1 MNLNNF
7 LYIFTFFNGV
17 RTKRVTE
24 GKHFFFRNYSGL
36 SWHLRERRYLLMTKR
51 GPVEY
56 VFNLKHYIACFAV
69 FLFGLCSSFTIFI
82 SFIVNVIKDD
92 LVSPAVATP
101 IVVADFIDTRALSK
115 NFENEN
121 RIKHQNF
128 KIIVFNK
135 ADYLKNYYGNYEKNL
150 NKDIYASSNNPL
162 GNIVGDIVLK
172 SYKDKEDK
180 IKDIIEPKLIFHTT
194 SLNPLILSSNLN
206 HDKFTNNNKLEDFAN
221 IVIENEKNNNFSNLM
236 SWFLPKESN
245 TNLIVKDVFTVK
257 DIEKITKLNEKKY
270 IDQNFSNSDQLI
282 NPAKMPLE
290 AEAYRIL
297 AGFDSEILQFQDLL
311 KSLSLDVGNR
321 INTRIKNVIENRNI
335 VSPDS
340 PLFFKMLT
348 DRTSLTKDLR
358 IALNYI
364 PLKAPMDYYYISSK
378 YGYRKDPI
386 TKKKRFHP
394 GIDLAGTWHED
405 VLAPADGTVFF
416 AGTNGGYGKM
426 VKIKHK
432 HGIVTTYGHLQKI
445 LVKNG
450 QKVTIGN
457 RIGKMGTTGRSTG
470 QHLHYEIWVNKKH
483 VDPFI
488 FIKEGKKLLTR
499 NILQASSN

>member
-1 MNLNNF
+1 
-7 LYIFTFFNGV
+7 
-17 RTKRVTE
+17 
-24 GKHFFFRNYSGL
+24 
-36 SWHLRERRYLLMTKR
+36 MTKR

-56 VFNLKHYIACFAV
+56 VFSLKHYLACFAV
-69 FLFGLCSSFTIFI
+69 FLFGLCSSLTILS
-82 SFIVNVIKDD
+82 SFIINVIKDD

-101 IVVADFIDTRALSK
+101 IVVADFIDTRALTK
-115 NFENEN
+115 NYENLD
-121 RIKHQNF
+121 RIKTQNF
-128 KIIVFNK
+128 RKIVFNK
-135 ADYLKNYYGNYEKNL
+135 TDYLKNVNYENYEKNL
-150 NKDIYASSNNPL
+150 DKNIIANFYNPLDEIVIKSRKHEDKFKDIKTSKPVIYTASLSP
-162 GNIVGDIVLK
+162 
-172 SYKDKEDK
+172 K
-180 IKDIIEPKLIFHTT
+180 ILND
-194 SLNPLILSSNLN
+194 SLNIDQFVKYNTLENFYSIEIEEE
-206 HDKFTNNNKLEDFAN
+206 NNNN
-221 IVIENEKNNNFSNLM
+221 ISNLM

-257 DIEKITKLNEKKY
+257 DFETKSKLNKNKDL
-270 IDQNFSNSDQLI
+270 DQDFGTNGLPV

-297 AGFDSEILQFQDLL
+297 AGFDSEIIQFKDLL
-311 KSLSLDVGNR
+311 NTLSLSVGDG
-321 INTRIKNVIENRNI
+321 INDKIQNVLENRNV
-335 VSPDS
+335 VSPES
-340 PLFFKMLT
+340 PLFFKLLT
-348 DRTSLTKDLR
+348 DRVSLTKDLR
-358 IALNYI
+358 LALNYI
-364 PLKAPMDYYYISSK
+364 PLKSPMDYYYISSK

-432 HGIVTTYGHLQKI
+432 YGIVTTYGHLQKI
-445 LVKNG
+445 LVRKG

>member
-1 MNLNNF
+1 MNFNNF
-7 LYIFTFFNGV
+7 LYIFSFFNGV

-24 GKHFFFRNYSGL
+24 GKHFFLRNYSGL

-56 VFNLKHYIACFAV
+56 VFSLKHYLACFAV
-69 FLFGLCSSFTIFI
+69 FLFGLCSSITILS
-82 SFIVNVIKDD
+82 SFIINVIKDD

-101 IVVADFIDTRALSK
+101 IVIADFIDTRALTK
-115 NFENEN
+115 NYENPDQ
-121 RIKHQNF
+121 IKNQNF
-128 KIIVFNK
+128 RKIVFNK
-135 ADYLKNYYGNYEKNL
+135 TDYLKNVDYEKNL
-150 NKDIYASSNNPL
+150 DKNIIANFYNPL
-162 GNIVGDIVLK
+162 DEIVLK
-172 SYKDKEDK
+172 SRKHQQDKF
-180 IKDIIEPKLIFHTT
+180 KDIQTSKPVIYTASLRPKILNE
-194 SLNPLILSSNLN
+194 SLNIDQFVNYNSLESFDSIEIEEE
-206 HDKFTNNNKLEDFAN
+206 NNNN
-221 IVIENEKNNNFSNLM
+221 ISNLM

-257 DIEKITKLNEKKY
+257 DFETKSKLNKNKDL
-270 IDQNFSNSDQLI
+270 DQDFGTNGQPI

-297 AGFDSEILQFQDLL
+297 AGFDREILQFKDLL
-311 KSLSLDVGNR
+311 NTLSLSVGDE
-321 INTRIKNVIENRNI
+321 INAKIQKVLKNRNA
-335 VSPDS
+335 VSPES
-340 PLFFKMLT
+340 PLFFKLLT
-348 DRTSLTKDLR
+348 DRVSLTKDLR
-358 IALNYI
+358 LALNYI
-364 PLKAPMDYYYISSK
+364 PLKSPMDYYYISSK

-432 HGIVTTYGHLQKI
+432 YGIVTTYGHLQKI
-445 LVKNG
+445 LVRKG

>member
-1 MNLNNF
+1 MNFNNF
-7 LYIFTFFNGV
+7 LYIFSFFNGV

-24 GKHFFFRNYSGL
+24 GKHFFLRNYSGL

-56 VFNLKHYIACFAV
+56 VFSLKHYLACFAV
-69 FLFGLCSSFTIFI
+69 FLFGLCSSLTILS
-82 SFIVNVIKDD
+82 SFIINVIKDD

-101 IVVADFIDTRALSK
+101 IVIADFIDTRALTK
-115 NFENEN
+115 NYENPDQ
-121 RIKHQNF
+121 IKNQNF
-128 KIIVFNK
+128 RKIVFNK
-135 ADYLKNYYGNYEKNL
+135 TDYLKNVNYENYEKNL
-150 NKDIYASSNNPL
+150 DKNIIANFYNPLDEIVIKSRKHEEDKFKDIQTSKPVFYTASLSP
-162 GNIVGDIVLK
+162 
-172 SYKDKEDK
+172 K
-180 IKDIIEPKLIFHTT
+180 ILND
-194 SLNPLILSSNLN
+194 SLNIDQFVNYNTLENFDSIEIEEE
-206 HDKFTNNNKLEDFAN
+206 NNNN
-221 IVIENEKNNNFSNLM
+221 ISNLM

-257 DIEKITKLNEKKY
+257 DFESKSKLNKNKDL
-270 IDQNFSNSDQLI
+270 DQDFVTNGI
-282 NPAKMPLE
+282 PKNPAKMPLE

-297 AGFDSEILQFQDLL
+297 AGFDSEIIQFKDLL
-311 KSLSLDVGNR
+311 TTLSLSVGDG
-321 INTRIKNVIENRNI
+321 INAKIQNVLENRNV
-335 VSPDS
+335 VSPES
-340 PLFFKMLT
+340 PLFFKLLT
-348 DRTSLTKDLR
+348 DRVSLTKDLR
-358 IALNYI
+358 LALNYI
-364 PLKAPMDYYYISSK
+364 PLKSPMDYYYISSK

-432 HGIVTTYGHLQKI
+432 YGIVTTYGHLQKI
-445 LVKNG
+445 LVRKG

>member
-1 MNLNNF
+1 MNFNNL
-7 LYIFTFFNGV
+7 LYIFSFFNGV

-24 GKHFFFRNYSGL
+24 GKHFFLRNYTGL

-56 VFNLKHYIACFAV
+56 VFSLKHYLACFAV
-69 FLFGLCSSFTIFI
+69 FLFGLCSSLTILT
-82 SFIVNVIKDD
+82 SFIINVIKDD

-115 NFENEN
+115 NYGNPDPVKN
-121 RIKHQNF
+121 PNF
-128 KIIVFNK
+128 RKIVFNK
-135 ADYLKNYYGNYEKNL
+135 TDYLKSVDYENYQKNL
-150 NKDIYASSNNPL
+150 NKNITSNYYNPL
-162 GNIVGDIVLK
+162 DEIVLK
-172 SYKDKEDK
+172 SHKHEEDK
-180 IKDIIEPKLIFHTT
+180 FKVIQTSKPVIYSASLSPKILND
-194 SLNPLILSSNLN
+194 SLNN
-206 HDKFTNNNKLEDFAN
+206 DKFVNYNTLESFDSTAIEKENNNN
-221 IVIENEKNNNFSNLM
+221 ISNLM

-257 DIEKITKLNEKKY
+257 DFETKSKLNKNRDL
-270 IDQNFSNSDQLI
+270 DQDFGTNGQPIS
-282 NPAKMPLE
+282 PAKMPLE

-297 AGFDSEILQFQDLL
+297 AGFDSEIIQFKDLL
-311 KSLSLDVGNR
+311 KTLSLNVGDG
-321 INTRIKNVIENRNI
+321 INVKIQNVLENRNV
-335 VSPDS
+335 VSPES
-340 PLFFKMLT
+340 PLFFKLLT
-348 DRTSLTKDLR
+348 DRVSLTKDLR
-358 IALNYI
+358 LALNYI
-364 PLKAPMDYYYISSK
+364 PLKSPMDYYYISSK

-432 HGIVTTYGHLQKI
+432 FGIVTTYGHLQKI
-445 LVKNG
+445 LVRKG

-470 QHLHYEIWVNKKH
+470 QHLHYEIWVNQKH

>member
-1 MNLNNF
+1 MNFNNF
-7 LYIFTFFNGV
+7 LYIFSFFNGV

-24 GKHFFFRNYSGL
+24 GKHFFLRNYSGL

-56 VFNLKHYIACFAV
+56 VFSLKHYLACFAV
-69 FLFGLCSSFTIFI
+69 FLFGLCSSLTILS
-82 SFIVNVIKDD
+82 SFIINVIKDD

-101 IVVADFIDTRALSK
+101 IVIADFIDTRALTK
-115 NFENEN
+115 NYENPDQ
-121 RIKHQNF
+121 IKNQNF
-128 KIIVFNK
+128 RKIVFNK
-135 ADYLKNYYGNYEKNL
+135 TDYLKNVDYENYEKNL
-150 NKDIYASSNNPL
+150 DKNIIANFYNPLDEIVIKSRKHEEDKFKDIQTSKPVIYTASLSP
-162 GNIVGDIVLK
+162 
-172 SYKDKEDK
+172 K
-180 IKDIIEPKLIFHTT
+180 ILND
-194 SLNPLILSSNLN
+194 SLNIDQFVNYNTLESFDSIEIEEE
-206 HDKFTNNNKLEDFAN
+206 NNNN
-221 IVIENEKNNNFSNLM
+221 ISNLM

-257 DIEKITKLNEKKY
+257 DFETKPKLNKNKDL
-270 IDQNFSNSDQLI
+270 DQDFGTNGLPI

-297 AGFDSEILQFQDLL
+297 AGFDSEIIQFKDLL
-311 KSLSLDVGNR
+311 TTLSLSVGDG
-321 INTRIKNVIENRNI
+321 INAKIQNVLENRNV
-335 VSPDS
+335 VSPES
-340 PLFFKMLT
+340 PLFFKLLT
-348 DRTSLTKDLR
+348 DRVSLTKDLR
-358 IALNYI
+358 LALNYI
-364 PLKAPMDYYYISSK
+364 PLKSPMDYYYISSK

-432 HGIVTTYGHLQKI
+432 YGIVTTYGHLQKI
-445 LVKNG
+445 LVSKG

>member
-1 MNLNNF
+1 MNFNNF
-7 LYIFTFFNGV
+7 LYIFSFFNGV

-24 GKHFFFRNYSGL
+24 GKHFFLRNYSGL

-56 VFNLKHYIACFAV
+56 VFSLKHYLACFAV
-69 FLFGLCSSFTIFI
+69 FLFGLCSSLTILS
-82 SFIVNVIKDD
+82 SFIINVIKGD

-101 IVVADFIDTRALSK
+101 IVIADFIDTRALTK
-115 NFENEN
+115 NYENPDQ
-121 RIKHQNF
+121 IKNQNF
-128 KIIVFNK
+128 RKIVFNK
-135 ADYLKNYYGNYEKNL
+135 TDYLKNVDYEKNL
-150 NKDIYASSNNPL
+150 DKNIIANFYNPLDEIVVKSHKNEEDKFKDIQTSKPVIYTVSLSP
-162 GNIVGDIVLK
+162 
-172 SYKDKEDK
+172 K
-180 IKDIIEPKLIFHTT
+180 ILND
-194 SLNPLILSSNLN
+194 SLNIDQFVNYNTLESFDSIEIEEE
-206 HDKFTNNNKLEDFAN
+206 NNNN
-221 IVIENEKNNNFSNLM
+221 ISNLM

-257 DIEKITKLNEKKY
+257 DFETKSKLNKNKDL
-270 IDQNFSNSDQLI
+270 DQDFGTNGLPI

-297 AGFDSEILQFQDLL
+297 AGFDSEIIQFKDLL
-311 KSLSLDVGNR
+311 TTLSLSVGDG
-321 INTRIKNVIENRNI
+321 INAKIQNVLENRNV
-335 VSPDS
+335 VSPES
-340 PLFFKMLT
+340 PLFFKLLT
-348 DRTSLTKDLR
+348 DRVSLTKDLR
-358 IALNYI
+358 LALNYI
-364 PLKAPMDYYYISSK
+364 PLKSPMDYYYISSK

-432 HGIVTTYGHLQKI
+432 YGIVTTYGHLQKI
-445 LVKNG
+445 LVRKG

>member
-1 MNLNNF
+1 MNFNNF
-7 LYIFTFFNGV
+7 LYIFSFFNGV

-24 GKHFFFRNYSGL
+24 GKHFFLRNYSGL

-56 VFNLKHYIACFAV
+56 VFSLKHYLACFAV
-69 FLFGLCSSFTIFI
+69 FLFGLCSSLTILS
-82 SFIVNVIKDD
+82 SFIINVIKDD

-101 IVVADFIDTRALSK
+101 IVIADFIDTRALTK
-115 NFENEN
+115 NYENPDQ
-121 RIKHQNF
+121 IKNQNF
-128 KIIVFNK
+128 RKIVFNK
-135 ADYLKNYYGNYEKNL
+135 TDYLKNVDYQNYEKNL
-150 NKDIYASSNNPL
+150 DKNIKSNFYNPL
-162 GNIVGDIVLK
+162 DEIVIK
-172 SYKDKEDK
+172 SHKHKEDK
-180 IKDIIEPKLIFHTT
+180 FRDIQTSKPVIYTASLSPKILND
-194 SLNPLILSSNLN
+194 SLNIDQFVNYNTLENFDSIEIEEE
-206 HDKFTNNNKLEDFAN
+206 NNNN
-221 IVIENEKNNNFSNLM
+221 ISNLM

-257 DIEKITKLNEKKY
+257 DFETKSKLSKNKDL
-270 IDQNFSNSDQLI
+270 DQDFGTNGLPI

-297 AGFDSEILQFQDLL
+297 AGFDSEIIQFKDLL
-311 KSLSLDVGNR
+311 TTLSLSVGDG
-321 INTRIKNVIENRNI
+321 INAKIQNVLENRNV
-335 VSPDS
+335 VSPES
-340 PLFFKMLT
+340 PLFFKLLT
-348 DRTSLTKDLR
+348 DRVSLTKDLR
-358 IALNYI
+358 LALNYI
-364 PLKAPMDYYYISSK
+364 PLKSPMDYYYISSK

-432 HGIVTTYGHLQKI
+432 YGIVTTYGHLQKI
-445 LVKNG
+445 LVRKG

>member
-1 MNLNNF
+1 MNFINF
-7 LYIFTFFNGV
+7 LYIFSFFNGV

-24 GKHFFFRNYSGL
+24 GKHFFLRNYSGL

-56 VFNLKHYIACFAV
+56 VFSLKHYLACFAV
-69 FLFGLCSSFTIFI
+69 FLFGLCSSLTILS
-82 SFIVNVIKDD
+82 SFIINVIKDD

-115 NFENEN
+115 NYENPVSVQN
-121 RIKHQNF
+121 QNF
-128 KIIVFNK
+128 RKIVFNK
-135 ADYLKNYYGNYEKNL
+135 TDYLKNVNYENYEKNL
-150 NKDIYASSNNPL
+150 EKKIIANFYNPLDEIVIKNRKYEEDKFKDIQTSKLVIYTASLSP
-162 GNIVGDIVLK
+162 
-172 SYKDKEDK
+172 K
-180 IKDIIEPKLIFHTT
+180 I
-194 SLNPLILSSNLN
+194 LNDNLN
-206 HDKFTNNNKLEDFAN
+206 IDQFVNYNTLENFDSTKIEEENTNN
-221 IVIENEKNNNFSNLM
+221 ISNLM

-257 DIEKITKLNEKKY
+257 DFETKSKLSKNKDL
-270 IDQNFSNSDQLI
+270 DQDFGTNGLPI

-297 AGFDSEILQFQDLL
+297 AGFDSEIIQFKDLL
-311 KSLSLDVGNR
+311 TTLSLSVGDG
-321 INTRIKNVIENRNI
+321 INAKIQNVLENRNV
-335 VSPDS
+335 VSPES
-340 PLFFKMLT
+340 PLFFKLLT
-348 DRTSLTKDLR
+348 DRVSLTKDLR
-358 IALNYI
+358 LALNYI
-364 PLKAPMDYYYISSK
+364 PLKSPMDYYYISSK

-432 HGIVTTYGHLQKI
+432 YGIVTTYGHLQKI
-445 LVKNG
+445 LVRKG

>member
-1 MNLNNF
+1 MNFNNF
-7 LYIFTFFNGV
+7 LYIFSFFNGV

-24 GKHFFFRNYSGL
+24 GKHFFLRNYSGL

-56 VFNLKHYIACFAV
+56 VFSLKHYLACFAV
-69 FLFGLCSSFTIFI
+69 FLFGLCSSLTILS
-82 SFIVNVIKDD
+82 SFIINVIKDD

-115 NFENEN
+115 NYENPDPVQN
-121 RIKHQNF
+121 QNF
-128 KIIVFNK
+128 RKIVFNK
-135 ADYLKNYYGNYEKNL
+135 TDYLKSADYENYQKNL
-150 NKDIYASSNNPL
+150 NKNIIANLYNPL
-162 GNIVGDIVLK
+162 DEIVIK
-172 SYKDKEDK
+172 SRKHEEDK
-180 IKDIIEPKLIFHTT
+180 FKDIQTSKPVIYTASLSPKILND
-194 SLNPLILSSNLN
+194 SLNIDQFVNYNTLENFDSIEIEEE
-206 HDKFTNNNKLEDFAN
+206 NNNN
-221 IVIENEKNNNFSNLM
+221 ISNLM

-257 DIEKITKLNEKKY
+257 DFETKPKLNKNKDL
-270 IDQNFSNSDQLI
+270 DQDFGTNGLPI

-297 AGFDSEILQFQDLL
+297 AGFDSEIIQFKDLL
-311 KSLSLDVGNR
+311 TTLSLSVGDG
-321 INTRIKNVIENRNI
+321 INAKIQNVLENRNV
-335 VSPDS
+335 VSPES
-340 PLFFKMLT
+340 PLFFKLLT
-348 DRTSLTKDLR
+348 DRVSLTKDLR
-358 IALNYI
+358 LALNYI
-364 PLKAPMDYYYISSK
+364 PLKSPMDYYYISSK

-432 HGIVTTYGHLQKI
+432 YGIVTTYGHLQKI
-445 LVKNG
+445 LVRKG